1 MALSVSKSSVTDVAC
16 KGGTTGSITVS
27 GSGGTPTYSYNIGG
41 GTYGSSAT
49 FTGLSAG
56 TYTIGIK
63 DSKGCTS
70 SVSVSVSEP
79 STALSVST
87 TSVTHVDCYGN
98 ATGSITV
105 SGAGGTSSYQYN
117 IGGGSYSSVATFSTL
132 KSGTYT
138 VGVQDSKGCT
148 STVSVTINQPSS
160 ALSASTTATNV
171 SCYGLAD
178 GSIATNAFLNSPS
191 GLAIDSKGYIKLT
204 DFGLSKI
211 G

>member
-1 MALSVSKSSVTDVAC
+1 MQRSATIKEPTLLSVSKSSVTDVDCNGGSTGSITVSGSGGTTPYSYNIGSGSYGSSATFSSLSAGTYTVGIKDNNGCTSTVSIIVAQPSMALSVSKSSVTDVAC

-105 SGAGGTSSYQYN
+105 SGAGGTSS
-117 IGGGSYSSVATFSTL
+117 
-132 KSGTYT
+132 
-138 VGVQDSKGCT
+138 
-148 STVSVTINQPSS
+148 
-160 ALSASTTATNV
+160 
-171 SCYGLAD
+171 
-178 GSIATNAFLNSPS
+178 
-191 GLAIDSKGYIKLT
+191 
-204 DFGLSKI
+204 
-211 G
+211 